1 MEDILLFCKSKD
13 FKYLKSRVI
22 FSQKDIIIPYTKIK
36 TYNTFSSTCLNN
48 ICTDFH
54 KQFERIGITYEYS
67 TKHLDIDSYNHIKLD
82 WFNLQAHFIKS
93 LNSDEI
99 LTLMGYTELSFSVVN
114 SWCTNDDWWTILKEV
129 IKGIRSSDYFP
140 FFYQVLLVSQNFD
153 FTKHHREIIDNFFN
167 YKLDSQKYE
176 HFMKI
181 RHKML
186 GSMWKTFWNDVVSEY
201 VDNLDQIIKRAPK
214 TTSYMTVWRV
224 TNTPFWNTD
233 SNDSTTI
240 NSFTSTSLDINTAI
254 ESLKK
259 SCCITRII
267 IPKGIRCLF
276 LGMLSPFCEAEILIG
291 RNSIFTKDPGCM
303 DDISLPYKI
312 RGEDKN
318 INIEYRLCSKLDT
331 IETAILNF
339 KGYTQ

>member
-1 MEDILLFCKSKD
+1 MEEILLFCKSKD

-36 TYNTFSSTCLNN
+36 TYNTFSSTCLDN

-201 VDNLDQIIKRAPK
+201 VDNLNVKIKFWFENNELIKNYEIYLIKYK
-214 TTSYMTVWRV
+214 TDLEQYDIDIEDYNEKYEEEKKDTSQKMC
-224 TNTPFWNTD
+224 P
-233 SNDSTTI
+233 
-240 NSFTSTSLDINTAI
+240 
-254 ESLKK
+254 
-259 SCCITRII
+259 
-267 IPKGIRCLF
+267 
-276 LGMLSPFCEAEILIG
+276 
-291 RNSIFTKDPGCM
+291 
-303 DDISLPYKI
+303 
-312 RGEDKN
+312 
-318 INIEYRLCSKLDT
+318 LCRS
-331 IETAILNF
+331 
-339 KGYTQ
+339 